1 MVKRTRTQI
10 FLAFGILIFFS
21 ACEKKKVIDED
32 TSLEHETEM
41 RMHNINPGDV
51 EILVIDDCEYI
62 IYKEVEGSNKATG
75 YMAHKGNCKNP
86 IHYNKPNITKIDT
99 IK

>member
-1 MVKRTRTQI
+1 MVKRTSTQI
-10 FLAFGILIFFS
+10 FLVIGILIFLS
-21 ACEKKKVIDED
+21 SCEKKKIVEED
-32 TSLEHETEM
+32 TLLEHDTET

-51 EILVIDDCEYI
+51 EILIIDSCEYI

-86 IHYNKPNITKIDT
+86 IHYNKPVVGKLDT